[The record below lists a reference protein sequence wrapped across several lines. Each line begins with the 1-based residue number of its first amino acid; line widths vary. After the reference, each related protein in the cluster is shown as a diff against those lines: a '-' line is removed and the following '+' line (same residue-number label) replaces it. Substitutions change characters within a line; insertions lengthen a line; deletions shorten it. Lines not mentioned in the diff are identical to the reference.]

1 MPRSQLP
8 TSEPDVDFAPLGH
21 HTTQDGRSIDIVR
34 FAISIWKYLAAGL
47 IAGCLLGTGAYIVLG
62 PTYVAS
68 TSVMVSKKASASDQE
83 ARRYGDRG
91 EHIHVLKSDKI
102 TRIAYEKYG
111 LKDIPDFAQSDD
123 PLKDIWSRLTVV
135 RTAGQENSFDNLIT
149 LSYADKNQ
157 EIAKK
162 VVQSVVS
169 AYAEWI
175 ESQRDKNSQG
185 LLNSRVAAKEALET
199 ELTALEKEYADWRAN
214 VPIFISSPQAVT
226 AQGVAIAAQNVYQTK
241 LTDVVT
247 RQSLNADLIRKTK
260 AKIDILKTMMANP
273 EEREALQSWV
283 LSSIASTNSGG
294 PGESGGGTA
303 GLMNAPTGKAE
314 LDQQL
319 LTARL
324 LEKRL
329 LHVLG
334 ERHADVQTVRRQI
347 ETILDFYY
355 RQGLTP
361 PNLGTVSPTAPAG
374 PKEVG
379 ANLASQYL
387 KVLESKLEELQADK
401 IALTEA
407 VADAEKDARQASSYE
422 VQDQGYKDDIARQK
436 KELDGVIGQISS
448 FELNKDQEG
457 YSMSRTNDVRVE
469 KSLKQVIKVVGAFGL
484 LGLLTVF
491 GLAYFREW
499 YDTTLKSIDEV
510 RNVIGA
516 AIMGAIPR
524 FRLGGAVDRLATQNG
539 LSPSLVYY
547 HRPGSREAE
556 AYRSLRTTLFHS
568 LKDGTDKVIQ
578 ITSAEPG
585 DGKSTTSANLA
596 IAIAQ
601 SGKKVLLIDGDLRR
615 PTMHTL
621 FGLPQDI
628 GLTDVLMSEIEWPN
642 AVRSTRLPS
651 LSVLT
656 AGLCP
661 SNPAELLS
669 NERLPQMLKAA
680 RGMFDLI
687 IVDTP
692 PMLAVSDPAIISPHI
707 DGLLLVVR
715 MGKNKRAAAQR
726 ARETI
731 DSHGIRL
738 YGVIANDVDYS
749 TDEGAAYSEY
759 DKYYAPDQTALP
771 SPVAPAP
778 SSRETV
784 GTRG

>member
-1 MPRSQLP
+1 MSRSQLP
-8 TSEPDVDFAPLGH
+8 SSEPDIDFAPLGH
-21 HTTQDGRSIDIVR
+21 HTTQQGRTIDIVR

-47 IAGCLLGTGAYIVLG
+47 IAGCLLGALAYTILG

-102 TRIAYEKYG
+102 ARIAFEKYG
-111 LKDIPDFAQSDD
+111 LKEIPSFAGSDD
-123 PLKDIWSRLTVV
+123 PLKDIWSSLTVV
-135 RTAGQENSFDNLIT
+135 RTAGQESSFDNLIG
-149 LSYADKNQ
+149 LSYADKDK

-162 VVQSVVS
+162 VVESVVS

-185 LLNSRVAAKEALET
+185 LLNSRVEAKKILEK
-199 ELTALEKEYADWRAN
+199 ELTSLEKEYAEWRSN

-247 RQSLNADLIRKTK
+247 RQSLNADLIRKTR

-283 LSSIASTNSGG
+283 LSSIASTNAGA
-294 PGESGGGTA
+294 PGESGGGA
-303 GLMNAPTGKAE
+303 PGLMSAPGGKAE

-319 LTARL
+319 LTARM
-324 LEKRL
+324 LERRL
-329 LHVLG
+329 LLVLG
-334 ERHADVQTVRRQI
+334 EKHADVLTVRRQI

-361 PNLGTVSPTAPAG
+361 PNLGTATPAAPAG
-374 PKEVG
+374 AAAAG
-379 ANLASQYL
+379 SNLAQQYL

-407 VADAEKDARQASSYE
+407 YAEAEKDARQASSYE
-422 VQDQGYKDDIARQK
+422 VQDQSYKDDIARQK
-436 KELDGVIGQISS
+436 KELDGVIGQINS
-448 FELNKDQEG
+448 FELNRDQEG
-457 YSMSRTNDVRVE
+457 YSMSRTNDIRVE
-469 KSLKQVIKVVGAFGL
+469 RSLKQVIKVVGAFGL

-499 YDTTLKSIDEV
+499 YDTTLKTIEEI

-516 AIMGAIPR
+516 AIMGAVPR
-524 FRLGGAVDRLATQNG
+524 FRLNDRLATLNG
-539 LSPSLVYY
+539 MSPSLVYY

-628 GLTDVLMSEIEWPN
+628 GLTDVLLSEIEWPN
-642 AVRSTRLPS
+642 AVRSTRLPG
-651 LSVLT
+651 LSVLA

-661 SNPAELLS
+661 DSPAELLS
-669 NERLPQMLKAA
+669 NQRLPDMLKAA
-680 RGMFDLI
+680 RGVYDLI
-687 IVDTP
+687 IIDTP

-749 TDEGAAYSEY
+749 TDEGVAYTEY
-759 DKYYAPDQTALP
+759 DKYYAPDQTAPPTPLA
-771 SPVAPAP
+771 PV
-778 SSRETV
+778 SSREPV

>member
-1 MPRSQLP
+1 VSRSQLP
-8 TSEPDVDFAPLGH
+8 SSEPDVDFAPLGH
-21 HTTQDGRSIDIVR
+21 HTTQEGRSIDIVR

-47 IAGCLLGTGAYIVLG
+47 IAGCMLGALAYTIMG

-68 TSVMVSKKASASDQE
+68 ASVMVSKKASASDQE

-102 TRIAYEKYG
+102 ARIAYEKYG
-111 LKDIPDFAQSDD
+111 LKEIPGFANSDD
-123 PLKDIWSRLTVV
+123 PLKDIWSSLTVV
-135 RTAGQENSFDNLIT
+135 RTAGQESSFDNLIG
-149 LSYADKNQ
+149 LSYADKDK

-162 VVQSVVS
+162 VVESVVS

-185 LLNSRVAAKEALET
+185 LLNSRVEAKKILEQ
-199 ELTALEKEYADWRAN
+199 ELTDLEKEYADWRSN
-214 VPIFISSPQAVT
+214 VPIYISSPQAVT

-247 RQSLNADLIRKTK
+247 RQSLNADLIRKTR
-260 AKIDILKTMMANP
+260 AKIDILKTMMASP

-283 LSSIASTNSGG
+283 LSSIASTTAGA
-294 PGESGGGTA
+294 PGESGGGA
-303 GLMNAPTGKAE
+303 PGLMSAPSGKAE

-319 LTARL
+319 LTARM
-324 LEKRL
+324 LERRL
-329 LHVLG
+329 LLVLG
-334 ERHADVQTVRRQI
+334 EKHADVLTVRRQI

-361 PNLGTVSPTAPAG
+361 PNLGTATPAAPAG
-374 PKEVG
+374 AAAAG
-379 ANLASQYL
+379 TNLAQQYL

-401 IALTEA
+401 VSLTEA
-407 VADAEKDARQASSYE
+407 YAEAEKDARQASSYE
-422 VQDQGYKDDIARQK
+422 VQDQSYKDDIARQK
-436 KELDGVIGQISS
+436 KELDGVIGQINS
-448 FELNKDQEG
+448 FELNRDQEG
-457 YSMSRTNDVRVE
+457 YSMSRTNDIRVE
-469 KSLKQVIKVVGAFGL
+469 RSLKQVIKVVGAFGI
-484 LGLLTVF
+484 LGLITVF

-499 YDTTLKSIDEV
+499 YDTTLKSIEEI

-516 AIMGAIPR
+516 AIMGAVPR
-524 FRLGGAVDRLATQNG
+524 FRLNDRLSTLNG
-539 LSPSLVYY
+539 MSPSLVYY

-642 AVRSTRLPS
+642 AVRSTRLPG

-661 SNPAELLS
+661 SSPAELLS
-669 NERLPQMLKAA
+669 NQRLPEMLKAA
-680 RGMFDLI
+680 RGIYDLI

-692 PMLAVSDPAIISPHI
+692 PILAVSDPAIISPHI

-749 TDEGAAYSEY
+749 TDEGVAYNEY
-759 DKYYAPDQTALP
+759 DKYYAPDQTAP
-771 SPVAPAP
+771 PTPVAPAP
-778 SSRETV
+778 SREPV